1 MAVRRQGPKSGAVS
15 RSPLQRARTAS
26 PPPDKEVGARIRAA
40 RKAAGVGLQILSDR
54 TGLSIGYLSQ
64 VERGMSSAS
73 VRALAQIAEGLG
85 IGLSGL
91 FARDVEA
98 APAEAFAFGPEDRTT
113 FDLRLEGIEKV
124 LLTPGAG
131 GLRLFLMTIQRGGHS
146 GEAYFHAGE
155 EAGHILQGRL
165 ELTVDERTE
174 ILETGASFRFASERP
189 HRWRNAGR
197 GVCRV
202 LWVNATG
209 AA

>member
-1 MAVRRQGPKSGAVS
+1 MAVRRQRQKSGAVPKS
-15 RSPLQRARTAS
+15 VSLSA
-26 PPPDKEVGARIRAA
+26 PPPDHAVGSRIRVA
-40 RKAAGVGLQILSDR
+40 RKKAGVGLQQLAGK

-91 FARDVEA
+91 FAPGQDGEA
-98 APAEAFAFGPEDRTT
+98 HARFAFAVKDRRK
-113 FDLRLEGIEKV
+113 FDLPLDGVEKV
-124 LLTPGAG
+124 LLTPGEG

-146 GEAYFHAGE
+146 GEFYSHAGE
-155 EAGHILQGRL
+155 EAGLILEGRL
-165 ELTVDERTE
+165 ELTVEAETQL
-174 ILETGASFRFASERP
+174 LETGAAFRFASHRP

-197 GVCRV
+197 GRCRV

-209 AA
+209 GA

>member
-1 MAVRRQGPKSGAVS
+1 MAVRRQGPKSGAIS
-15 RSPLQRARTAS
+15 RSPLQRTRAVS
-26 PPPDKEVGARIRAA
+26 PPPDKEVGSRIRTA
-40 RKAAGVGLQILSDR
+40 RKKAGVGLQDLSDR

-73 VRALAQIAEGLG
+73 VRALAEIAEGLG

-91 FARDVEA
+91 FTQGA
-98 APAEAFAFGPEDRTT
+98 AETQSEGFAFGMADRTR
-113 FDLRLEGIEKV
+113 FDLRLDGVEKV

-131 GLRLFLMTIQRGGHS
+131 GLRLFLMTIQPGGHS
-146 GEAYFHAGE
+146 GEFYSHAGD
-155 EAGHILQGRL
+155 EAGYILQGRL
-165 ELTVDERTE
+165 ELTVEDRTE
-174 ILETGASFRFASERP
+174 ALGAGASFRFASHRP

-197 GVCRV
+197 GPCRV